1 MKVCKIKPS
10 HSACSACIDM
20 AMMFDECPDCGK
32 CGSQKEYELI
42 ETHCSFLNSYA
53 VIIKDGKLEK
63 VDMSRVYD
71 IRDKEGAEERK

>member
-42 ETHCSFLNSYA
+42 GTH
-53 VIIKDGKLEK
+53 
-63 VDMSRVYD
+63 
-71 IRDKEGAEERK
+71 